1 VSSII
6 DISFII
12 YPKGISPVV
21 VPLLLGNADVAYQ
34 YSIIYI
40 LPCKKDLNIA
50 FAVHHTVLIN
60 VSGSIVKYKVD
71 NNPKGNIDGIHPTIN
86 IKIKNL
92 RTLG

>member
-1 VSSII
+1 MI

-12 YPKGISPVV
+12 YSTGINQVV
-21 VPLLLGNADVAYQ
+21 AAIHHGNADVAYQ
-34 YSIIYI
+34 YSIVYI
-40 LPCKKDLNIA
+40 LPCEKDLNIA

-92 RTLG
+92 RTLS